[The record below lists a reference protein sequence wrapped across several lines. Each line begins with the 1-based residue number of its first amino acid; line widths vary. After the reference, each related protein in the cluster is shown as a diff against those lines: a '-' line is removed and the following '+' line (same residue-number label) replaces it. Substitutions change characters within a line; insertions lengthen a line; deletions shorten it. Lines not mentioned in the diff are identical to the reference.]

1 MKKTVGDLK
10 QAIEIIKDETPV
22 ILFSNGYKANVDL
35 NVADGA
41 LLISAD
47 DMPKPSIKAA
57 VEWDGKEEPRCL
69 CDDCDC
75 DECYDCGEC
84 HGGIEGDK

>member
-22 ILFSNGYKANVDL
+22 ILFSNGYKVNIDL
-35 NVADGA
+35 NVDSGA

-57 VEWDGKEEPRCL
+57 VEWDGKEEPICL

-75 DECYDCGEC
+75 EECYDCGEC
-84 HGGIEGDK
+84 PGGIESDK

>member
-22 ILFSNGYKANVDL
+22 ILFSNGYKVNIDL
-35 NVADGA
+35 NVDSGA

-57 VEWDGKEEPRCL
+57 VEWDGKDEPMCL
-69 CDDCDC
+69 CDDCEC
-75 DECYDCGEC
+75 NECYDCGEC
-84 HGGIEGDK
+84 NGCVDGEN

>member
-22 ILFSNGYKANVDL
+22 ILFSNGYKANIEL
-35 NVADGA
+35 NVAEGA

-47 DMPKPSIKAA
+47 DMPKPSIKVA
-57 VEWDGKEEPRCL
+57 VEWDGKEEPRYL
-69 CDDCDC
+69 CNNCDC

-84 HGGIEGDK
+84 NGEIEDNE

>member
-10 QAIEIIKDETPV
+10 QAIEVIKDNTPV
-22 ILFSNGYKANVDL
+22 VLFNNGYKVNIDL
-35 NVADGA
+35 NVVSGA

-57 VEWDGKEEPRCL
+57 LEWDGKEEPICL
-69 CDDCDC
+69 CDDC
-75 DECYDCGEC
+75 ECYDCGEC
-84 HGGIEGDK
+84 NGCVDGEN

>member
-22 ILFSNGYKANVDL
+22 VLFNNGYKVNIDL
-35 NVADGA
+35 NVASGA

-57 VEWDGKEEPRCL
+57 VEWDGKEELRCL

-75 DECYDCGEC
+75 EECYDCGEC
-84 HGGIEGDK
+84 PGWIESDK

>member
-22 ILFSNGYKANVDL
+22 ILFSNGYKANIEL
-35 NVADGA
+35 NVAEGA

-57 VEWDGKEEPRCL
+57 VEWDGKEEPRYL
-69 CDDCDC
+69 CNDCDC

-84 HGGIEGDK
+84 NGEIEDNE